1 MVILFSG
8 VVYLKNLITNQ
19 WVEKE
24 VDPGSPLAFSLH
36 EQDKAM
42 IRDAIVDAVVM
53 APEVIR

>member
-1 MVILFSG
+1 M
-8 VVYLKNLITNQ
+8 YLKNLITNQ

-36 EQDKAM
+36 EQDKAL

-53 APEVIR
+53 SPEVIR